1 MAELV
6 NEHLQRHLDEIYC
19 LKQNLAYTE
28 EKMAYLSYEKAKE
41 IWVSSSR
48 GSFLRKGQ

>member
-6 NEHLQRHLDEIYC
+6 NGHLQRHLVEIYS

-41 IWVSSSR
+41 IWVSSSW
-48 GSFLRKGQ
+48 GSFVRKGQ

>member
-6 NEHLQRHLDEIYC
+6 NKHLQRHLDEIYC
-19 LKQNLAYTE
+19 LKQNLSYAE
-28 EKMAYLSYEKAKE
+28 EKMAYLSYKKAKE
-41 IWVSSSR
+41 IWVSFSR